1 MEEIS
6 ERALPLRGYSG
17 GSPDRP
23 GTSLMGRMVS

>member
-6 ERALPLRGYSG
+6 EGALSLRGYSG

-23 GTSLMGRMVS
+23 VKSLVGGMV